1 MRNSLLFFLFTIIAG
16 FAILSSCSEEEVK
29 FKRYYA
35 DGLEVYKL
43 HCQSCHMQ
51 DGTGLPGVIPPL
63 TDTTFL
69 SKNRKQLACIVK
81 YGLDDT
87 IYVHGQMY
95 NTAMPAESHLTAIE
109 IAKVLTYITNTFGNN
124 QGIYDVVETE
134 QYINNMC
141 GSK

>member
-1 MRNSLLFFLFTIIAG
+1 MRTPLLSFLFITISVIAV
-16 FAILSSCSEEEVK
+16 FSSCSEEEVK

-35 DGLEVYKL
+35 DGLDVYKL

-63 TDTTFL
+63 TDTAFL
-69 SKNRKQLACIVK
+69 NKNRKQLACIVK

-87 IYVHGQMY
+87 IYVHGEMY

-109 IAKVLTYITNTFGNN
+109 IAKVLTYVTNSFGNN
-124 QGIYDVVETE
+124 QGIYDVTETQ
-134 QYINNMC
+134 QYIDNMC
-141 GSK
+141 E